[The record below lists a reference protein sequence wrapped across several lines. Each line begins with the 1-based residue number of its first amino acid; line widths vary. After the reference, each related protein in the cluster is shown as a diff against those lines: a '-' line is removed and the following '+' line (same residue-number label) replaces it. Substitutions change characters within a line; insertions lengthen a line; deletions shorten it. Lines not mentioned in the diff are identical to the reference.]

1 MFEITKQPKCQ
12 DDDKLMPTGLAVL
25 QMSKLLLLKFVYFLE
40 EHLIEG
46 SYKLLYLGMF
56 IVIFAMNI
64 KQFLDTDSIF
74 LGLTKTAVFPEDFES
89 DFHGTWRAAFENIV
103 KSDKMSSWQANSP
116 DWFVLDQRV
125 EMKRKPGE
133 IIKKD

>member
-1 MFEITKQPKCQ
+1 
-12 DDDKLMPTGLAVL
+12 MPTGLAVL

-56 IVIFAMNI
+56 IVIFALNI

-89 DFHGTWRAAFENIV
+89 DFHATWRAAFENIV
-103 KSDKMSSWQANSP
+103 KSEKMSSWQANSP
-116 DWFVLDQRV
+116 DWFVLDQTFHL
-125 EMKRKPGE
+125 
-133 IIKKD
+133 